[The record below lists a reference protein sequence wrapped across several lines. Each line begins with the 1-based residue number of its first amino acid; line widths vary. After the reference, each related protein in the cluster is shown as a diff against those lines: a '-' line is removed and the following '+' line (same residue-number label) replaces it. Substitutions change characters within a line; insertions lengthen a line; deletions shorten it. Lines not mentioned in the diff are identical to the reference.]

1 MFLCFNGLSA
11 EENIKLT
18 ISVAC
23 GFSIQRVAVLAE
35 MFSMHRVL
43 VSMTEEINKSRLC
56 ETEKYREK
64 RNGYTFSCGALVS
77 LGNSSNPNLVPVTVG
92 FVSSV
97 STWF

>member
-11 EENIKLT
+11 WENTKLT

-23 GFSIQRVAVLAE
+23 GFSIQRLAVLAE
-35 MFSMHRVL
+35 MFSMHLVL

-56 ETEKYREK
+56 ETEKYRET

-77 LGNSSNPNLVPVTVG
+77 LGNSSNQNLVPVTVG

>member
-11 EENIKLT
+11 WENIKLK
-18 ISVAC
+18 INVAC

-43 VSMTEEINKSRLC
+43 VSMTEEI
-56 ETEKYREK
+56 REK

-77 LGNSSNPNLVPVTVG
+77 LENSSNPNLVPVTVG